1 MRLSQVVRPGPGQF
15 LCEPG
20 ALKYLDQKVASFTH
34 PVIITGEKSY
44 EAFQKYYTGS
54 LNLPVYRYDGT
65 ASHEDMERLSSL
77 VEGTDCI
84 VGIGGGRVLDTA
96 KGTAELLQV
105 EYVTIP
111 TVLGTCAAYTPLS
124 AVYHPD
130 HTFKVVDYYEKAALL
145 CLMDLDL
152 LVESPKKYFMGGIGD
167 TLAKWYE
174 AEGITRHVDGQ
185 LPAMVKVGLQTA
197 KVAQQILLEDSKDAL
212 DSMDRRVVS
221 PAFQR
226 VAEAVVAI
234 AGTVGGF
241 AGEYGRMA
249 GAHAVHNGMSLVP
262 ETHPFE
268 HGVKVAY
275 GVLVQ
280 LWASGD
286 EEEVHRLL
294 PFFEEN
300 QFPHRLEDFGVK
312 ENKREKAE
320 KIAAFAASDSET
332 FKLAVPKVT
341 ARNVYDAM
349 NAVESLS
356 GKNAVGIQG

>member
-15 LCEPG
+15 LSEPG
-20 ALKYLDQKVASFTH
+20 ALNYLDEKLAAFKN
-34 PVIITGEKSY
+34 PVVITGELSY
-44 EAFQKYYTGS
+44 AAFQKHYPGS
-54 LNLPVYRYDGT
+54 LDLPVYRYDGT
-65 ASHEDMERLSSL
+65 ASHEDMERLSKL
-77 VEGTDCI
+77 IQGTDCV
-84 VGIGGGRVLDTA
+84 VGIGGGRALDTA

-105 EYVTIP
+105 EYMTIP

-130 HTFKVVDYYEKAALL
+130 HSFNVVDYYEKAATL

-152 LVESPKKYFMGGIGD
+152 LIESPQKYFMGGIGD

-174 AEGITRHVDGQ
+174 AEGITRHVEGD
-185 LPAMVKVGLQTA
+185 LPAMVEVGLKTA
-197 KVAQQILLEDSKDAL
+197 KVTQELLLADSQEAL
-212 DSMDRRVVS
+212 ASMEHGEVTA
-221 PAFQR
+221 AFKR

-262 ETHPFE
+262 ETHAYE

-286 EEEVHRLL
+286 AEEALRLL
-294 PFFEEN
+294 PFYKEN
-300 QFPHRLEDFGVK
+300 HFPHRLADFGV
-312 ENKREKAE
+312 EDYLLEKAE
-320 KIAAFAASDSET
+320 RIAEFAASDAET
-332 FKLAVPKVT
+332 FHLAVPDVT
-341 ARNVYDAM
+341 KEMVFNAM
-349 NAVESLS
+349 RAVEELS
-356 GKNAVGIQG
+356 GTVTV

>member
-15 LCEPG
+15 LCKSG
-20 ALKYLDQKVASFTH
+20 ALNYLDQKLASFAK
-34 PVIITGEKSY
+34 PVIITGELSY
-44 EAFQKYYTGS
+44 QAFKKHYSGA
-54 LNLPVYRYDGT
+54 LDLPVFQYDGT
-65 ASHEDMERLSSL
+65 ASHEDMDRLSSL
-77 VEGTDCI
+77 IIKGTDCV
-84 VGIGGGRVLDTA
+84 VGIGGGRALDTA
-96 KGTAELLQV
+96 KGTAELLKV

-111 TVLGTCAAYTPLS
+111 TVLGTCSAYTPLS

-130 HTFKVVDYYEKAALL
+130 HTFKVVDYYEKATLL

-174 AEGITRHVDGQ
+174 AEGITRHVVGD
-185 LPAMVKVGLQTA
+185 LPAMVQVDLKTA
-197 KVAQQILLEDSKDAL
+197 KVTQELLLKDSTEAL
-212 DSMDRRVVS
+212 ASLENSEVTA
-221 PAFQR
+221 AFKR

-249 GAHAVHNGMSLVP
+249 GAHAIHNGMSLVQ
-262 ETHPFE
+262 ETHVFE

-286 EEEVHRLL
+286 EKEVRKLL
-294 PFFEEN
+294 PFFESN
-300 QFPHRLEDFGVK
+300 HFPHRFSDFDVK
-312 ENKREKAE
+312 KDFLEKAE
-320 KIAAFAASDSET
+320 KVAAFASSDKET
-332 FKLAVPKVT
+332 FKLALPGVT
-341 ARNVYDAM
+341 KEAVLDAM
-349 NAVESLS
+349 NAVENLSKTDSLR
-356 GKNAVGIQG
+356 

>member
-15 LCEPG
+15 LSESG
-20 ALKYLDQKVASFTH
+20 ALKYLDEKLTSFKN
-34 PVIITGEKSY
+34 PVLITGELSY
-44 EAFQKYYTGS
+44 AAFQKHYPGS
-54 LNLPVYRYDGT
+54 LELPVFQYDGT
-65 ASHEDMERLSSL
+65 ASHEDMERLSKL
-77 VEGTDCI
+77 VKGTDCI
-84 VGIGGGRVLDTA
+84 IGVGGGRVLDTA
-96 KGTAELLQV
+96 KGTADLLNV
-105 EYVTIP
+105 EHLTVP

-130 HTFKVVDYYEKAALL
+130 RTFKEVDYYEKAPLL

-174 AEGITRHVDGQ
+174 AEGITRNLEGE
-185 LPAMVKVGLQTA
+185 LPAMVQVGLNTA
-197 KVAQQILLEDSKDAL
+197 RVTQELLLADSKEAL
-212 DSMDRRVVS
+212 ASMEQKEVTV
-221 PAFQR
+221 PFKK

-249 GAHAVHNGMSLVP
+249 GAHAIHNGMSLVA
-262 ETHPFE
+262 ETHSYE

-286 EEEVHRLL
+286 REEVQRLL
-294 PFFEEN
+294 PFYQEN
-300 QFPHRLEDFGVK
+300 HFPHRLADFGVT
-312 ENKREKAE
+312 EDIQEQAQ

-332 FKLAVPKVT
+332 FNLVVPNVT
-341 ARNVYDAM
+341 SDTVYYSM
-349 NAVESLS
+349 KELENLS
-356 GKNAVGIQG
+356 

>member
-15 LCEPG
+15 LCESG
-20 ALKYLDQKVASFTH
+20 ALKYLDEKLAAFKQ
-34 PVIITGEKSY
+34 PVVITGELSY
-44 EAFQKYYTGS
+44 EAFQKHYSGS
-54 LNLPVYRYDGT
+54 LDLPVYHYDGT
-65 ASHEDMERLSSL
+65 ASHEDMERLSKL
-77 VEGTDCI
+77 TQGTDCI
-84 VGIGGGRVLDTA
+84 VGIGGGRALDTA

-105 EYVTIP
+105 EYVTVP

-130 HTFKVVDYYEKAALL
+130 HTFNVVDYYEKAALL

-152 LVESPKKYFMGGIGD
+152 LIESPKKYFMGGIGD

-174 AEGITRHVDGQ
+174 AEGITRHITRD
-185 LPAMVKVGLQTA
+185 LPAMVEVGLRTA
-197 KVAQQILLEDSKDAL
+197 KVTQELLLADSRGALASMERGEVTDA
-212 DSMDRRVVS
+212 
-221 PAFQR
+221 FTR

-249 GAHAVHNGMSLVP
+249 GGHAIHNGMSLVP
-262 ETHPFE
+262 ETHAYE

-286 EEEVHRLL
+286 AEEVQRLL
-294 PFFEEN
+294 PFYKEN
-300 QFPHRLEDFGVK
+300 HFPHRLADFGVK
-312 ENKREKAE
+312 DHLLEKAE
-320 KIAAFAASDSET
+320 KVAAFAASDAET
-332 FKLAVPKVT
+332 FKLAVPDVT
-341 ARNVYDAM
+341 KEMVFNAM
-349 NAVESLS
+349 KAVEELS
-356 GKNAVGIQG
+356 EMVPV

>member
-15 LCEPG
+15 LSEPG
-20 ALKYLDQKVASFTH
+20 ALKYLDEKLTAFKQ
-34 PVIITGEKSY
+34 PVIITGELSY
-44 EAFQKYYTGS
+44 EAFQNHYPGS
-54 LNLPVYRYDGT
+54 LDLPVYRYDGT
-65 ASHEDMERLSSL
+65 ASHEDMDRLAKL
-77 VEGTDCI
+77 TKGTDCI

-96 KGTAELLQV
+96 KGTAELLQI

-130 HTFKVVDYYEKAALL
+130 HSFKVVDYYEKAALL

-174 AEGITRHVDGQ
+174 AEGITRHVKGE
-185 LPAMVKVGLQTA
+185 LPAMVQVGLGTA
-197 KVAQQILLEDSKDAL
+197 KVTQELLLSDSKEALASMEHGEVTDA
-212 DSMDRRVVS
+212 
-221 PAFQR
+221 FKR
-226 VAEAVVAI
+226 VAETVVAI

-262 ETHPFE
+262 ETHAYE

-286 EEEVHRLL
+286 AEEAQRLL
-294 PFFEEN
+294 PFYKEN
-300 QFPHRLEDFGVK
+300 HFPHRLADFGV
-312 ENKREKAE
+312 ENHLLEKAE
-320 KIAAFAASDSET
+320 KIAEFAASDAET
-332 FKLAVPKVT
+332 FNLAVPDVT
-341 ARNVYDAM
+341 KKMVFNAM
-349 NAVESLS
+349 KAVESLS
-356 GKNAVGIQG
+356 ETVTV

>member
-15 LCEPG
+15 LSEPG
-20 ALKYLDQKVASFTH
+20 ALKYLDEKLAVFKN
-34 PVIITGEKSY
+34 PMILTGELSY
-44 EAFQKYYTGS
+44 AAFMKHYPGS
-54 LNLPVYRYDGT
+54 LDLPVFKYDGT
-65 ASHEDMERLSSL
+65 ASNEDMARLAELMKAS
-77 VEGTDCI
+77 DCI

-96 KGTAELLQV
+96 KGTADLLAV
-105 EYVTIP
+105 EYVTVP

-130 HTFKVVDYYEKAALL
+130 RTFKTVDYYEKAPLL

-152 LVESPKKYFMGGIGD
+152 LIESPKKYFMGGIGD

-174 AEGITRHVDGQ
+174 AEGITRNVQGD
-185 LPAMVKVGLQTA
+185 LPAMVQVGMNTA
-197 KVAQQILLEDSKDAL
+197 KVTQELLLADSKEAL
-212 DSMDRRVVS
+212 ASMHRGEVS
-221 PAFQR
+221 NAFTR

-262 ETHPFE
+262 ETQAYE

-286 EEEVHRLL
+286 QEEVRRLL
-294 PFFEEN
+294 PFYKEN
-300 QFPHRLEDFGVK
+300 HFPHRLADFGVT
-312 ENKREKAE
+312 ENLQEKAKQVAE
-320 KIAAFAASDSET
+320 FAASDVET
-332 FKLAVPKVT
+332 FHLAVPNVT
-341 ARNVYDAM
+341 AEDVYQSM
-349 NAVESLS
+349 KAVEYLS
-356 GKNAVGIQG
+356 EEVTV